1 MPLPDGHGPEE
12 RYFQGVL
19 SMARKTDKPEVPM
32 QRGRQNETAEGAGL
46 TREATV
52 KIGQQLRAMYDEVVK
67 EGVPDRFSE
76 LLKRL
81 DQGNGEKD
89 RGHES

>member
-1 MPLPDGHGPEE
+1 
-12 RYFQGVL
+12 
-19 SMARKTDKPEVPM
+19 MARKPEKPEGPM
-32 QRGRQNETAEGAGL
+32 QRERHSEPGESAGL

-67 EGVPDRFSE
+67 EGVPDRFTE
-76 LLKRL
+76 ILNRL
-81 DQGNGEKD
+81 DKGDSEKD